1 MKQRRNFY
9 QLIFVLTLSFI
20 SIFLTQTASAQGS
33 LADMKYQFKV
43 GVLPF
48 VDNTGTGSDE
58 TGGEIGRA
66 VQAELAHST
75 DLEGR
80 VLKLDEGVTAEDVDE
95 EKAVTMGRTHKVD
108 AVLVGTVVEATT
120 DSSDH
125 NVSGPSIFG
134 QSVGGS
140 KHSQHAVITLQGD
153 LYSTTTGKKIESI
166 RVTGKNSSNKIG
178 ANASTTLGSIGSG
191 GSDFENSTLGKAFHD
206 AVDQLVKQI
215 AGDESKMVRYA
226 SSPDAAAPSTNSN
239 E

>member
-1 MKQRRNFY
+1 
-9 QLIFVLTLSFI
+9 
-20 SIFLTQTASAQGS
+20 
-33 LADMKYQFKV
+33 MKYQFKV

>member
-1 MKQRRNFY
+1 MKQRPNYFNFA
-9 QLIFVLTLSFI
+9 FVLAVAFI
-20 SIFLTQTASAQGS
+20 AFFCVPTASAQGS

-48 VDNTGTGSDE
+48 VDNTGTGSSE
-58 TGGEIGRA
+58 TGAEIGRA

-95 EKAVTMGRTHKVD
+95 EKAVAMGRTHKVD

-134 QSVGGS
+134 QSVGGN
-140 KHSQHAVITLQGD
+140 KHSQHSVITLQGD
-153 LYSTTTGKKIESI
+153 LYSASTGKKIESI

-178 ANASTTLGSIGSG
+178 ANASTTLGSVGSG

-206 AVDQLVKQI
+206 AVDQLVKNI
-215 AGDESKMVRYA
+215 AGDESKMTRYIPSA
-226 SSPDAAAPSTNSN
+226 DAAAPSGNSN
-239 E
+239 

>member
-1 MKQRRNFY
+1 MKRQRNYSHLVFA
-9 QLIFVLTLSFI
+9 LTAAFI
-20 SIFLTQTASAQGS
+20 SIFFTQSASAQGS

-48 VDNTGTGSDE
+48 VDNTGTGSSE
-58 TGGEIGRA
+58 TGAEIGRA

-80 VLKLDEGVTAEDVDE
+80 VLKLDDGVNAEDVDE
-95 EKAVTMGRTHKVD
+95 EKAVEMGRAHKVD
-108 AVLVGTVVEATT
+108 VVIVGTVVEATT

-134 QSVGGS
+134 QSVGGN
-140 KHSQHAVITLQGD
+140 KHSEHSVITLQGD
-153 LYSTTTGKKIESI
+153 LYSTTTGKKMESI

-178 ANASTTLGSIGSG
+178 ANASTSLGSIGSG

-206 AVDQLVKQI
+206 AVDQLVKKI
-215 AGDESKMVRYA
+215 AGDESKMVRYTPSA
-226 SSPDAAAPSTNSN
+226 DAAAPSESSN
-239 E
+239 